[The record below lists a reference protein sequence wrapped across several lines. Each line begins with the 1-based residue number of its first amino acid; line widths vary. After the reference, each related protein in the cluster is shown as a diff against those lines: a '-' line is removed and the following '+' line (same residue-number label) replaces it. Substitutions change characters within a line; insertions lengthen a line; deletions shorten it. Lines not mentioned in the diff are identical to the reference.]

1 MAYAFNGT
9 NQHLSTASAP
19 ADGYPMTLAMWYRPS
34 SVSVTARALTVSA
47 SNGHRH
53 QLTYVPQFSQAQAVT
68 VGGSGAVSAI
78 GTVSFVAGAWY
89 HHAGVFASATD
100 RSVWVD
106 GSRIDTNT
114 TDPGSLST
122 FDRVTVAAGAVPAGV
137 FFPGDIAEVGVWNVA
152 LTAAEIASLAKGVA
166 CRLVR
171 PQSLV
176 FYAPLLRDLVDL
188 RGGRAITNNNTA
200 TVAVHPRVYA

>member
-1 MAYAFNGT
+1 MAYQFNGT
-9 NQHLSTASAP
+9 NQHLSTSSAP

-34 SVSVTARALTVSA
+34 SLSAPARAMTVSA

-53 QLTYVPQFSQAQAVT
+53 QLTFLPPSSEAQAVT
-68 VGGSGAVSAI
+68 VGGSGVAAANGSNSWVV
-78 GTVSFVAGAWY
+78 GTWY

-100 RSVWVD
+100 RSVWVS
-106 GSRIDTNT
+106 GSQVGTNT
-114 TDPGSLST
+114 TNPGALNT
-122 FDRVTVAAGAVPAGV
+122 FDRVTIGAGAVPAGV

-152 LTAAEIASLAKGVA
+152 LAAAEIASLAKGVA

-176 FYAPLLRDLVDL
+176 FYAPLIRDLQDL
-188 RGGRAITNNNTA
+188 RGGLTITNNNTA
-200 TVAVHPRVYA
+200 TVAVHPRIYA